1 MSRYGVPCKGS
12 KNGIANWII
21 DMLPTGDTL
30 VDLFCGGCAVTHA
43 ALLSG
48 KWEHFI
54 ANDIDGRMPQFF
66 IDAIH
71 GKYTTE
77 NHKEWISREE
87 FHANKVADIYTAIV
101 WSFGNNG
108 VDYLYARENE
118 PIKHALHMAVMF
130 DDVTELQQWFDV
142 EKSGLPTVK
151 ERMSYYRKKRKKD
164 YQFPFAARLESAE
177 RLQVFERLQALEQLQ
192 GLYNLCAVEGLQ
204 TLKGSCSTLCGIS
217 IYGKPYDEVDIPK
230 GTVIYCDP
238 PYKGTN
244 CGRYDG
250 FDSDR
255 FHEWAREQDNI
266 FISEYQMPDD
276 FICLQDKQKMVLS
289 TSKGAGHTTERLYT
303 NQRTWKQLS
312 DSYKERIGQYQ
323 QLTLDL

>member
-12 KNGIANWII
+12 KNGIAKWIV
-21 DMLPTGDTL
+21 DMLPPGDTL

-43 ALLSG
+43 AMLSG
-48 KWEHFI
+48 KWNHFI
-54 ANDIDGRMPQFF
+54 INDVDGRMPQFF
-66 IDAIH
+66 LDAIH

-87 FHANKVADIYTAIV
+87 FHANKATDIYTAIV

-108 VDYLYARENE
+108 VDYLYAKENE

-130 DDVTELQQWFDV
+130 DDVSELQQWFDV

-151 ERMSYYRKKRKKD
+151 ERMSYYRKKRRKA
-164 YQFPFAARLESAE
+164 YQFQASYKLESAE
-177 RLQVFERLQALEQLQ
+177 RLQALEYLQGIESLTAIEGLQAL
-192 GLYNLCAVEGLQ
+192 
-204 TLKGSCSTLCGIS
+204 
-217 IYGKPYDEVDIPK
+217 GKPCDCTENITTYGSQYDEVDIPK
-230 GTVIYCDP
+230 GAVIYCDP
-238 PYKGTN
+238 PYSGTK
-244 CGRYDG
+244 CGRYNG

-276 FICLQDKQKMVLS
+276 FICLQDKQKLLLS
-289 TSKGAGHTTERLYT
+289 TNTGSSYTTERLYT

>member
-21 DMLPTGDTL
+21 DMLPEGDTL

-43 ALLSG
+43 AMLSG
-48 KWEHFI
+48 KWKHFI

-87 FHANKVADIYTAIV
+87 FHANKATDIYTAIV

-142 EKSGLPTVK
+142 EKSDLPTVK

-177 RLQVFERLQALEQLQ
+177 RLQICERLQALE
-192 GLYNLCAVEGLQ
+192 GF
-204 TLKGSCSTLCGIS
+204 
-217 IYGKPYDEVDIPK
+217 YDTITIPK
-230 GTVIYCDP
+230 GSVIYCDP
-238 PYKGTN
+238 PYKGTK

-250 FDSDR
+250 FDSER

-276 FICLQDKQKMVLS
+276 FICLQDKRKLLLS
-289 TSKGAGHTTERLYT
+289 TSTGSSHTTERLYT